1 MLFVSVKLTTASLLC
16 ATSSKLAF
24 SYLYDILTFTSRWFF
39 FLIHQSWFL
48 VVPLMLIIGDPTVE
62 IDSGKLSIVTTKL
75 KKIYSEKL

>member
-1 MLFVSVKLTTASLLC
+1 MLFVSAKHTTALLLC
-16 ATSSKLAF
+16 ATSSKLA
-24 SYLYDILTFTSRWFF
+24 SIYLHDILTITSRWFF